1 MTNKELKRQTFL
13 EATKRYKEQKRGLY
27 EREPERELYDNGKIG
42 WNEYVKLSKKR
53 KDQEREKYKGNKNYE
68 LYDDGLITY
77 DEFLELNGGN

>member
-53 KDQEREKYKGNKNYE
+53 KDQEREKYQRAIKTMSFMMTAS
-68 LYDDGLITY
+68 LPMMS
-77 DEFLELNGGN
+77 F